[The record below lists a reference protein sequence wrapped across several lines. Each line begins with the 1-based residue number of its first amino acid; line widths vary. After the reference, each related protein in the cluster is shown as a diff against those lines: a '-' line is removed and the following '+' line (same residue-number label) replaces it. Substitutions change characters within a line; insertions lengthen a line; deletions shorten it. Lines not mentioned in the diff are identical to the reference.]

1 MKTRIVVAA
10 IIEKDGKI
18 LLGQKPTGKGPYP
31 DSWHLP
37 GGGVNLEDE
46 TLEDAM
52 RREIKEETGL
62 DVLKLER
69 DGFDE
74 DYENDK
80 HGELTHYVFLR
91 FNVEPASTDAKAN
104 DDLVELKWFP
114 KSKLKD
120 LKLARPLVKH
130 LKEIG
135 TI

>member
-1 MKTRIVVAA
+1 MKTRLVVAA
-10 IIEKDGKI
+10 IIEKDGMI
-18 LLGQKPTGKGPYP
+18 LLGQKPAGKGPYP

-37 GGGVNLEDE
+37 GGGVNLEEE

-62 DVLKLER
+62 DVISLER

-74 DYENDK
+74 DYEEDK

-91 FNVEPASTDAKAN
+91 FNVVPENIDAKAA
-104 DDLVELKWFP
+104 DDLVELRWF
-114 KSKLKD
+114 KKEELKN
-120 LKLARPLVKH
+120 LKLARPLSKH

-135 TI
+135 LI